1 MTNLDRLE
9 RDFAGLADYHQALAT
24 YFGVDPTTYRSRIE
38 QGLESHAYETLAK
51 GCKRWQAVG
60 ILPDLEVKTDA
71 QVGEVWTNLVFQVFL
86 DAGLDFSPP
95 AEADLAAELAP
106 ALMDFSDLRQRR
118 NQRLLELKGGAP
130 YWRSVIGFHAHELY
144 LEPFL
149 LGGSLLGCDLA
160 CGWGRA
166 SLTMTNWRDRRV
178 LGIDLSEA
186 GLTRY
191 RELAERRGVGGQVD
205 TRVGSL
211 EALPLDDASVDF
223 FFAFDIF
230 EHMTDE
236 LLARVLR
243 EILRCAKDC
252 AVLYAEIPLLAFCPP
267 LTHLQNFTIES
278 VVERFHATE
287 AHGRTFRVLQYH
299 PEVSDQFTFWMG
311 PTSLLGG

>member
-1 MTNLDRLE
+1 MTNLTRLE
-9 RDFAGLADYHQALAT
+9 GEFAGLAGYHQALAS
-24 YFGVDPTTYRSRIE
+24 YFGVDPSAYRQRIE
-38 QGLESHAYETLAK
+38 QGLELHPYDALVQS
-51 GCKRWQAVG
+51 CKRWQEVG
-60 ILPDLEVKTDA
+60 ILPELAVTTDA

-95 AEADLAAELAP
+95 AEADLGAELP
-106 ALMDFSDLRQRR
+106 EPVTEFSELRQRR
-118 NQRLLELKGGAP
+118 NARLLELKAGAP
-130 YWRSVIGFHAHELY
+130 YWRAVIGFHAHELY

-166 SLTMTNWRDRRV
+166 SLTMTNWSDRRV

-186 GLTRY
+186 GLARY
-191 RELAERRGVGGQVD
+191 RELAERRGVAGQVE

-211 EALPLDDASVDF
+211 EALPLADASVDF

-230 EHMTDE
+230 EHMTDP
-236 LLARVLR
+236 LLDRVLR

>member
-1 MTNLDRLE
+1 MTNLARLE
-9 RDFAGLADYHQALAT
+9 SEFAGLAAYHQALAT
-24 YFGVDPTTYRSRIE
+24 YFGVDPAAYRRRIE
-38 QGLESHAYETLAK
+38 GGLEQHPYEALAE
-51 GCKRWQAVG
+51 GCRRWQKVG
-60 ILPDLEVKTDA
+60 ILPELAVETDA

-95 AEADLAAELAP
+95 PEVDLSAELPEAVSE
-106 ALMDFSDLRQRR
+106 FSDLRQRR
-118 NQRLLELKGGAP
+118 NARLLELKAGAP

-149 LGGSLLGCDLA
+149 LGGELLGCDLA

-166 SLTMTNWRDRRV
+166 SLTMSNWKDRQV
-178 LGIDLSEA
+178 LGVDLSEA
-186 GLTRY
+186 GLARY
-191 RELAERRGVGGQVD
+191 HELAVRRGVGQRVD

-211 EALPLDDASVDF
+211 AALPLADASVDF

-230 EHMTDE
+230 EHMTDA
-236 LLARVLR
+236 LLDRVLR

-278 VVERFHATE
+278 VVERFHGTV